1 MKLDTSYASIAAVL
15 CGSVHGA
22 PASAIASDSALAATP
37 KAKPITA
44 AMREA
49 ALEELACRGEAGKA
63 DEAQFC
69 QSTASMRALTS
80 EELELIAGTYSYT
93 GGTSSGGG
101 GTTTLPPVTVVPSS
115 NPPSDPPPPPNNP
128 PPTGGAG
135 EPPGGGGSAPT
146 LATINVTAYSIKCQI
161 HSQSGY
167 NNTEYAAYLYNVNGS
182 IHMGP
187 LITGTQNSVGSIAF
201 PPGVSASQIVG
212 FVHSHDPALCTS
224 QGQTVTS
231 QACVNT
237 EYAPSNPSNSPN
249 HQGDWGMYS
258 SAPFD
263 TTWGYHNQMG
273 LYIVDPDGALR
284 YFPPSNQNSNAS
296 GTVVAGT
303 GC

>member
-1 MKLDTSYASIAAVL
+1 MKLERLCVSIAAVS
-15 CGSVHGA
+15 CGSIH
-22 PASAIASDSALAATP
+22 ASADGAAVSDSTVGSAP
-37 KAKPITA
+37 KARRVTA
-44 AMREA
+44 AEREA
-49 ALEELACRGEAGKA
+49 ALEELACRGEADA
-63 DEAQFC
+63 TQFC
-69 QSTASMRALTS
+69 QSSAAMRALTS

-93 GGTSSGGG
+93 GGTSSTGG

-115 NPPSDPPPPPNNP
+115 NPPSDPPPSNDP

-146 LATINVTAYSIKCQI
+146 LATINVTAYSVKCQI

-167 NNTEYAAYLYNVNGS
+167 SNTEYAAYLYNLNGA

-187 LITGTQNSVGSIAF
+187 LITGTQNSVGNVAF
-201 PPGVSASQIVG
+201 PPGVSAAQIVG

-224 QGQTVTS
+224 QGVTVTS

-249 HQGDWGMYS
+249 HQGDWGMYG
-258 SAPFD
+258 SAPYD
-263 TTWGYHNQMG
+263 TTWGHNNQMG

-296 GTVVAGT
+296 GTVVSGS